1 MQQLRTKRK
10 LSNSGGSDGFGCI
23 NMGRVSDNRSAKVM
37 SDLRRS
43 AVFVWR
49 TTELNRRS
57 AVELNEQIIAELR
70 ALVERLTGGS
80 PSRLRC
86 SALRCCSA
94 YVPAAR
100 CS

>member
-1 MQQLRTKRK
+1 
-10 LSNSGGSDGFGCI
+10 
-23 NMGRVSDNRSAKVM
+23 M

-70 ALVERLTGGS
+70 ALVERLTAGQ
-80 PSRLRC
+80 P
-86 SALRCCSA
+86 
-94 YVPAAR
+94 VPAKMFSFEMLFGLCASGSVLLNIAAHQSWR
-100 CS
+100 AGHTAYG